1 MQVTRERILNIM
13 KERTES
19 TVEELST
26 ELGLTPVTVRHHIDI
41 LRGQGLVTAPV
52 VRRRKSPGRPQYAY
66 SLTHEADE
74 YFPKKY
80 DQLVDLLLSELAT
93 RLPQEEI
100 EQMLQTIGERLAKD
114 ADVAESADLETRLTL
129 GVEYLNTQGYLARWE
144 PKDPGQYFL
153 HIANC
158 PFEKISARH
167 PAVCRIDATM
177 LASLLDAPIRRV
189 GFTAGTEQQ
198 CTYIVASSVA

>member
-19 TVEELST
+19 TVDELSE

-41 LRGQGLVTAPV
+41 LRGQGLITAPV
-52 VRRRKSPGRPQYAY
+52 IRRRKSPGRPQYAY
-66 SLTHEADE
+66 TLTQEASE

-80 DQLVDLLLSELAT
+80 DELVNLLLNELIT

-100 EQMLQTIGERLAKD
+100 EQMLQSIGEHLAED
-114 ADVAESADLETRLTL
+114 ADIPETANLETRLTL

-144 PKDPGQYFL
+144 PNGPEHYFL
-153 HIANC
+153 HISNC
-158 PFEKISARH
+158 PFERVSEKH
-167 PAVCRIDATM
+167 PEVCKVDATM
-177 LASLLDAPIRRV
+177 LARLLDAPIRHMDL
-189 GFTAGTEQQ
+189 TAGTDRQ
-198 CTYIVASSVA
+198 CMYIIDSFTA